1 MNYLNPKEIDEL
13 KNLSFEKIYYR
24 GNLSLIK
31 KPKISIV
38 GTRRPSNYTKDLTY
52 KLSNMLS
59 KRGYV
64 IVSGG
69 AMGVDALSHKG
80 AGSKNTIAVMPGGVD
95 IKYPRVN
102 KNLLENIEKDG
113 LLISPFENGFKPTR
127 WSFVVR
133 NEIVVALGEV
143 LIITE
148 ADLNSG
154 SLRSAEFAIKHKKEI
169 FVLPHRITES
179 LGTNN
184 LLKEGLVRPIYDLE
198 EFCNRFKTLEEDTQ
212 SPFREYLKTS
222 PTYEEA
228 FKKYGQKIFE
238 AELLGEIK
246 IINGRVILINGA

>member
-1 MNYLNPKEIDEL
+1 MNYLNPKEIEEL

-133 NEIVVALGEV
+133 NEIVIALGEV

-154 SLRSAEFAIKHKKEI
+154 SLRSAELAIKHKKEI
-169 FVLPHRITES
+169 FVLPHRINES
-179 LGTNN
+179 LGTNR
-184 LLKEGLVRPIYDLE
+184 LLKEGLAKPIYDLE
-198 EFCNRFKTLEEDTQ
+198 EFCNRFKILKEESKD
-212 SPFREYLKTS
+212 PEIEYLKTS
-222 PTYEEA
+222 PFYEEA
-228 FKKYGQKIFE
+228 FKR
-238 AELLGEIK
+238 LGEKLFEYELEGKIK
-246 IINGRVILINGA
+246 IENGRVIFNG